1 MRIHNTSSTSLLLV
15 SLAAFLTGCVN
26 QSGLKAQAAEDMSC
40 EENKLS
46 TRKVR
51 SGYAGDDFGTRFE
64 VEGCGSKVV
73 YEKKGDASW
82 AAVSEP
88 ETVE

>member
-1 MRIHNTSSTSLLLV
+1 MKIMIAASVFSMM
-15 SLAAFLTGCVN
+15 LAACVS
-26 QSGLKAQAAEDMSC
+26 QAGLKAQAADDMGC
-40 EENKLS
+40 EEKKLS

-64 VEGCGSKVV
+64 VEGCGEKVV

-82 AAVSEP
+82 AAVSEA
-88 ETVE
+88 EQVD